1 MRIVVSGASGLIGSA
16 LVADLT
22 ASGHDVVRLVR
33 SAPSGQADQ
42 QWDPAAGGLDP
53 TAMAGTD
60 AIINLSGES
69 IAARRWSP
77 AQKARLL
84 SSRLQA
90 TRLLA
95 ETAAKLNPAPA
106 VFLSASAIGFYG
118 DRGDEELTEDSGPG
132 EGFLADLTGQWENA
146 TAEAETAGIR
156 VVHLRTGIVQSPK
169 GGALAK
175 QLPLFR
181 VGVGGKLGRGRQW
194 LSWISLDDEIGG
206 ILHALGRD
214 DLRGPINLTAPHPV
228 TNAEYTKTLAAT
240 LHRPSFATVPG
251 FALAVA
257 LGKELAGELLG
268 SQRVLPAKLEAAGY
282 RFRDTDLAAALA
294 RMLS

>member
-1 MRIVVSGASGLIGSA
+1 MRIAVCGASGLIGSA
-16 LVADLT
+16 LVPALA

-33 SAPSGQADQ
+33 SAHSGPGDLR
-42 QWDPAAGGLDP
+42 WDPAASALDA

-77 AQKARLL
+77 AQKERLL

-95 ETAAKLNPAPA
+95 ETAAKLTPAPA
-106 VFLSASAIGFYG
+106 AFLSGSAVGFYG
-118 DRGDEELTEDSGPG
+118 DRGDEELTEDSAPG
-132 EGFLADLTGQWENA
+132 EGFLADLSRQWEDA
-146 TAEAETAGIR
+146 TAAAEAAGIR

-181 VGVGGKLGRGRQW
+181 FGVGGKLGRGRQW

-214 DLRGPINLTAPHPV
+214 DLRGPVNLTAPHPV
-228 TNAEYTKTLAAT
+228 TNTEFTKTLAAT
-240 LHRPSFATVPG
+240 LHRPSFATVPS
-251 FALAVA
+251 FALSVA
-257 LGKELAGELLG
+257 LGAGLAGELLG
-268 SQRVLPAKLEAAGY
+268 GQRVLPAKLEATGY
-282 RFRDTDLAAALA
+282 RFTDSDLSTALA
-294 RMLS
+294 RVLS